1 MTIIHIPSSFFVV
14 PQRLKDPRVM
24 ERKGAAGPEAG
35 GIKEALVS
43 LVEKKSKLADKLAD
57 RKSKL
62 GDCPNL
68 FAANF
73 KAARGVAAKGW
84 ESSSQSQEEAETGKQ
99 QQRKRKP
106 GVEKNQEKKVRRNLF
121 GKQQSF
127 QNVRVLQE
135 MQQKK
140 RELGELQRSREESK
154 ENLKEGKKE
163 SLKSV
168 KGAKLEHSNSK
179 PEDETTELVFPA
191 SPTKSVRQSQVA
203 SWVQQSRS
211 PRGREKS
218 SAGKAQEVSKWVAYQ
233 RVRAGR
239 RPSRVQQG
247 TSGREG
253 RRSRGSLRERQKQA
267 EKPFDLFKDHNQC
280 SFFDSIETKDKGEG
294 PLDFL
299 FADGDTNE
307 EPTVKFAL

>member
-1 MTIIHIPSSFFVV
+1 M
-14 PQRLKDPRVM
+14 
-24 ERKGAAGPEAG
+24 
-35 GIKEALVS
+35 
-43 LVEKKSKLADKLAD
+43 
-57 RKSKL
+57 
-62 GDCPNL
+62 
-68 FAANF
+68 
-73 KAARGVAAKGW
+73 
-84 ESSSQSQEEAETGKQ
+84 
-99 QQRKRKP
+99 
-106 GVEKNQEKKVRRNLF
+106 
-121 GKQQSF
+121 
-127 QNVRVLQE
+127 
-135 MQQKK
+135 
-140 RELGELQRSREESK
+140 
-154 ENLKEGKKE
+154 KEGKKE